1 MRGERSAALASS
13 MLRWA
18 ELSAHCANSRV
29 GDGHKIS
36 QNGHDGLM
44 TTDMDIALSA
54 ELDPIVEIAAGL
66 GLDAKDIIPH
76 GWTKAKVPID
86 VLDQAAETA
95 TDGRLILVTAMSPT
109 PAGEG
114 KTTTSIGLA
123 DGLNELARSKPEI
136 GKAVLAL
143 REPSM
148 GPVFGMKGGAAG
160 GGYAQVVPMEDI
172 NLHFTGDFAAIA
184 AANNL
189 AATMLDNHIH
199 FGNEL
204 DVDPRRIHLRRV
216 VDLNDRALRG
226 VVVGLGGIN
235 GGVPREDAF
244 DIVVASEVMA
254 VFCLSTSLADLKER
268 LGRIVLAH
276 SRGREPITVADIGAA
291 GAMTALLRNA
301 LAPNL
306 VQSLE
311 HSPAFIHGGP
321 FANIAHGCN
330 SLLATKAG
338 LALGDWVVTEAGFG
352 ADLGAEKFLDIKC
365 RTAGIWP
372 SAVVVVATL
381 RALKY
386 HGGVDVADV
395 NSADV
400 GAVLEGMSNLELHCR
415 NLREIYGLTPVVCFN
430 RFPTDT
436 DEEMAAAI
444 NHLDGLGVAAVEST
458 HWADG
463 GKGALAL
470 AEAVVEAAG
479 GIGNAGAAVDD
490 GSVFVAGTASGDA
503 EAPAAD
509 PASRARYSY
518 DLDRPLEDKIRT
530 IAQRIYQAKDVDL
543 PAKVKRK
550 LRQFTDEG
558 YGDAPVCIAK
568 TQYSLST
575 DASQRGAPTDHII
588 EVKDVRLSAGAGFI
602 VVIAG
607 DIMTMPGLPR
617 EPSALKIDVTEDGNI
632 TGLF

>member
-1 MRGERSAALASS
+1 
-13 MLRWA
+13 
-18 ELSAHCANSRV
+18 
-29 GDGHKIS
+29 
-36 QNGHDGLM
+36 M
-44 TTDMDIALSA
+44 TTDLDIALNA
-54 ELDPIVEIAAGL
+54 ELDPIVDVAGGL
-66 GLDAKDIIPH
+66 GLDAKDIIPY

-86 VLDQAAETA
+86 VLDTA
-95 TDGRLILVTAMSPT
+95 RASSTDGKLILVTAMSPT

-123 DGLNELARSKPEI
+123 DGLNELARSKPEV

-184 AANNL
+184 SANNL

-199 FGNEL
+199 FGNDL
-204 DVDPRRIHLRRV
+204 DIDPRRIHIRRV

-226 VVVGLGGIN
+226 VVIGLGGIN

-276 SRGREPITVADIGAA
+276 SRARQPITVSDIGAA

-311 HSPAFIHGGP
+311 HTPAFIHGGP

-330 SLLATKAG
+330 SLLATKAA
-338 LALGDWVVTEAGFG
+338 LSLGDWTVTEAGFG

-386 HGGVDVADV
+386 HGGIEVKDVQTP
-395 NSADV
+395 NTE
-400 GAVLEGMSNLELHCR
+400 AVLAGMSNLEHHCG
-415 NLREIYGLTPVVCFN
+415 NLLNIYGLTPVVCFN
-430 RFPTDT
+430 RFPSDT

-444 NHLDGLGVAAVEST
+444 EHLRAQGIAAVEST

-463 GKGALAL
+463 GKGALPL

-479 GIGNAGAAVDD
+479 GAGGAGGAGADSA
-490 GSVFVAGTASGDA
+490 GSAESRTIHAESGGEKRHESSA
-503 EAPAAD
+503 TRPLPGEP
-509 PASRARYSY
+509 RYSY
-518 DLDRPLEDKIRT
+518 ELDQPLEDKIRT
-530 IAQRIYQAKDVDL
+530 VAQRIYGAADVDL
-543 PAKVKRK
+543 PVAVTRK
-550 LRQFTDEG
+550 LKQFTEEG
-558 YGDAPVCIAK
+558 YGDAPICIAK

-575 DASQRGAPTDHII
+575 DATLRGAPKDHII
-588 EVKDVRLSAGAGFI
+588 EVKDVRLSAGAGFV

-607 DIMTMPGLPR
+607 DIMTMPGLPK
-617 EPSALKIDVTEDGNI
+617 EPSALKIDVDENGDI

>member
-1 MRGERSAALASS
+1 MGTMSIDL
-13 MLRWA
+13 
-18 ELSAHCANSRV
+18 
-29 GDGHKIS
+29 
-36 QNGHDGLM
+36 
-44 TTDMDIALSA
+44 DIALAA
-54 ELDPIVEIAAGL
+54 ELDPIVDVAAS
-66 GLDAKDIIPH
+66 LDLNPENIIPF

-86 VLDQAAETA
+86 VLDAAAQNA
-95 TDGRLILVTAMSPT
+95 TPGKLILVTAMSPT

-114 KTTTSIGLA
+114 KTTTSIGLT
-123 DGLNELARSKPEI
+123 DGLNELAKTNPEI
-136 GKAVLAL
+136 GRAVLAL

-199 FGNEL
+199 HGNEL
-204 DVDPRRIHLRRV
+204 DVDPRRIHIRRV
-216 VDLNDRALRG
+216 VDLNDRTLRN
-226 VVVGLGGIN
+226 VTVGLGGLN
-235 GGVPREDAF
+235 GGVPREDHF

-254 VFCLSTSLADLKER
+254 VFCLATSVADLKER

-276 SRGREPITVADIGAA
+276 TRDRTPVTVADIGAA
-291 GAMTALLRNA
+291 GAMTALLRDA

-330 SLLATKAG
+330 SLLATKAA
-338 LALGDWVVTEAGFG
+338 LTLGDWVVTEAGFG

-365 RTAGIWP
+365 RAAGIWP

-386 HGGVDVADV
+386 HGGIEVKDVQTP
-395 NSADV
+395 NTE
-400 GAVLEGMSNLELHCR
+400 AVLEGMSNLVHHCT
-415 NLREIYGLTPVVCFN
+415 NLRDIFGLTPVVCFN
-430 RFPTDT
+430 RFPSDT

-444 NHLDGLGVAAVEST
+444 EQLDSLGIAAVEST

-463 GKGALAL
+463 GKGALRL
-470 AEAVVEAAG
+470 AEAVVEAAE
-479 GIGNAGAAVDD
+479 NAGD
-490 GSVFVAGTASGDA
+490 G
-503 EAPAAD
+503 D
-509 PASRARYSY
+509 PAERARYSY
-518 DLDRPLEDKIRT
+518 ELNQPLEDKIRT
-530 IAQRIYQAKDVDL
+530 IAQRIYGASDVEI

-550 LRQFTDEG
+550 LKQITDEG
-558 YGDAPVCIAK
+558 YGDAPICVAK

-575 DASQRGAPTDHII
+575 DPSLRGAPTGHVI
-588 EVKDVRLSAGAGFI
+588 EVRDVRLSAGAGFL

-607 DIMTMPGLPR
+607 DIMTMPGLPK
-617 EPSALKIDVTEDGNI
+617 EPSALKIDVTEDGDI

>member
-1 MRGERSAALASS
+1 
-13 MLRWA
+13 
-18 ELSAHCANSRV
+18 
-29 GDGHKIS
+29 
-36 QNGHDGLM
+36 M

-54 ELDPIVEIAAGL
+54 ELDPIVDIAAGL
-66 GLDAKDIIPH
+66 GLDAQDIIPH

-86 VLDQAAETA
+86 VLDRAAESA

-123 DGLNELARSKPEI
+123 DGLNELARSKPEV

-199 FGNEL
+199 FGNSL

-226 VVVGLGGIN
+226 VVVGLGGLN

-254 VFCLSTSLADLKER
+254 VFCLATSLADLKER

-276 SRGREPITVADIGAA
+276 SRSREPITVADIGAA

-306 VQSLE
+306 VQTLE

-395 NSADV
+395 NSTNV
-400 GAVLEGMSNLELHCR
+400 SAVLGGMSNLELHCR

-436 DEEMAAAI
+436 DEEMSAAI
-444 NHLDGLGVAAVEST
+444 SHLNGIGVAAVEST

-470 AEAVVEAAG
+470 AEAVVEAAVGRAGDG
-479 GIGNAGAAVDD
+479 GGDGTAGPAVDD

-503 EAPAAD
+503 EAPVVD

-518 DLDRPLEDKIRT
+518 DLDLPLEDKIRT

-550 LRQFTDEG
+550 LRQFTEEG

-575 DASQRGAPTDHII
+575 DASLRGAPTDHII

-617 EPSALKIDVTEDGNI
+617 EPSALKIDVTADGNI

>member
-1 MRGERSAALASS
+1 
-13 MLRWA
+13 
-18 ELSAHCANSRV
+18 
-29 GDGHKIS
+29 
-36 QNGHDGLM
+36 M

-54 ELDPIVEIAAGL
+54 ELDPIVDVAAGL
-66 GLDAKDIIPH
+66 GLDAQDIIPH
-76 GWTKAKVPID
+76 GWTKAKVPIE
-86 VLDQAAETA
+86 VLNRAAETA

-123 DGLNELARSKPEI
+123 DGLNELARSKPEV
-136 GKAVLAL
+136 GRAVLAL

-160 GGYAQVVPMEDI
+160 GGHAQVVPMEDI

-199 FGNEL
+199 FGNDL
-204 DVDPRRIHLRRV
+204 DVDPRRIHIRRV

-254 VFCLSTSLADLKER
+254 VFCLATSLTDLKER

-276 SRGREPITVADIGAA
+276 SRAREPITVDDIGAA

-372 SAVVVVATL
+372 QAVVVVATL

-395 NSADV
+395 ETPNVS
-400 GAVLEGMSNLELHCR
+400 AVLEGMSNLELHCR

-436 DEEMAAAI
+436 DEEMRAAI
-444 NHLDGLGVAAVEST
+444 DHLQGLGIAAVEST

-470 AEAVVEAAG
+470 AEAVVEAATG
-479 GIGNAGAAVDD
+479 SDGPAGSD
-490 GSVFVAGTASGDA
+490 
-503 EAPAAD
+503 PAA
-509 PASRARYSY
+509 SARFSY
-518 DLDRPLEDKIRT
+518 ELDRPLEEKIRT
-530 IAQRIYQAKDVDL
+530 IAQRIYQAADVDL

-550 LRQFTDEG
+550 LRQFTEEG
-558 YGDAPVCIAK
+558 YGDAPICVAK

-575 DASQRGAPTDHII
+575 DGSLRGAPTDHII
-588 EVKDVRLSAGAGFI
+588 EVKDVRLSAGAGFV

-617 EPSALKIDVTEDGNI
+617 EPSALKIDVNEDGNI

>member
-1 MRGERSAALASS
+1 
-13 MLRWA
+13 
-18 ELSAHCANSRV
+18 
-29 GDGHKIS
+29 
-36 QNGHDGLM
+36 M

-54 ELDPIVEIAAGL
+54 ELDPIVDIAAGL
-66 GLDAKDIIPH
+66 GLDAQDIIPH

-86 VLDQAAETA
+86 VLDEASADAE
-95 TDGRLILVTAMSPT
+95 DGRLILVTAMSPT

-123 DGLNELARSKPEI
+123 DGLNELARANPDI

-199 FGNEL
+199 FGNDL
-204 DVDPRRIHLRRV
+204 DVDPRRIHIRRV

-254 VFCLSTSLADLKER
+254 VFCLATSLADLKER

-276 SRGREPITVADIGAA
+276 SRGRAPITVDDIGAA

-306 VQSLE
+306 VQTLE

-386 HGGVDVADV
+386 HGGVDVKGV
-395 NSADV
+395 NSPDV
-400 GAVLEGMSNLELHCR
+400 SAVLEGMSNLELHCT

-444 NHLDGLGVAAVEST
+444 SHLDGIGVAAVEST

-463 GKGALAL
+463 GQGALAL
-470 AEAVVEAAG
+470 AEAVVEAASG
-479 GIGNAGAAVDD
+479 GGASAGAGEGAHASRGGGTAGPAVED
-490 GSVFVAGTASGDA
+490 GSLFVGGVAAGDA
-503 EAPAAD
+503 EAPPAGTASVSGA
-509 PASRARYSY
+509 ASRARYSY
-518 DLDRPLEDKIRT
+518 ELDQPLEEKIRT

-543 PAKVKRK
+543 PTAVKRK
-550 LRQFTDEG
+550 LKQFTEEG

-575 DASQRGAPTDHII
+575 DASLRGAPTGHII
-588 EVKDVRLSAGAGFI
+588 EVKDVRLAAGAGFV

-607 DIMTMPGLPR
+607 DIMTMPGLPK

>member
-1 MRGERSAALASS
+1 
-13 MLRWA
+13 
-18 ELSAHCANSRV
+18 
-29 GDGHKIS
+29 
-36 QNGHDGLM
+36 M
-44 TTDMDIALSA
+44 TTDMDIALNA
-54 ELDPIVEIAAGL
+54 ELDSIIDIAAGL
-66 GLDAKDIIPH
+66 GLKSQDIIPF

-86 VLDQAAETA
+86 VLDKAAETA
-95 TDGRLILVTAMSPT
+95 NDGHLILVTAMSPT

-123 DGLNELARSKPEI
+123 DGLNELARSKPEV

-199 FGNEL
+199 HGNEL
-204 DVDPRRIHLRRV
+204 DVDSRRIHIRRV

-226 VVVGLGGIN
+226 VVIGLGGLN

-254 VFCLSTSLADLKER
+254 VFCLSTSLTDLKER

-276 SRGREPITVADIGAA
+276 TREREPITVSDIGAA
-291 GAMTALLRNA
+291 GAMTALLRSA

-306 VQSLE
+306 VQTLE

-330 SLLATKAG
+330 SLLATKAA
-338 LALGDWVVTEAGFG
+338 LSLGDWTVTEAGFG

-372 SAVVVVATL
+372 SAVVVVGTL

-386 HGGVDVADV
+386 HGGIEVADV
-395 NSADV
+395 QTPNTE
-400 GAVLEGMSNLELHCR
+400 AVIGGMNNLEHHCG
-415 NLREIYGLTPVVCFN
+415 NLLNIYGLTPVVCFN

-444 NHLDGLGVAAVEST
+444 KHLRSKGISAVEST

-479 GIGNAGAAVDD
+479 GVGNAGPAVDD
-490 GSVFVAGTASGDA
+490 GSVFVAGRASGDA
-503 EAPAAD
+503 EAPPPGSAASSG
-509 PASRARYSY
+509 AGAQYSY
-518 DLDRPLEDKIRT
+518 ELDRPLEEKIRT
-530 IAQRIYQAKDVDL
+530 IAQRIYGAADVDL
-543 PAKVKRK
+543 PAKVTRK
-550 LRQFTDEG
+550 LGQFTDEG
-558 YGDAPVCIAK
+558 YGDAPICIAK

-575 DASQRGAPTDHII
+575 DASLRGAPKDHII
-588 EVKDVRLSAGAGFI
+588 EVKDVRLSAGAGFV

-607 DIMTMPGLPR
+607 DIMTMPGLPK
-617 EPSALKIDVTEDGNI
+617 EPSALTIDVTEDGNI

>member
-1 MRGERSAALASS
+1 
-13 MLRWA
+13 
-18 ELSAHCANSRV
+18 
-29 GDGHKIS
+29 
-36 QNGHDGLM
+36 M

-54 ELDPIVEIAAGL
+54 ELDPIVDIAAGL

-86 VLDQAAETA
+86 VLDQASQTA
-95 TDGRLILVTAMSPT
+95 TDGKLILVTAMSPT

-123 DGLNELARSKPEI
+123 DGLNELARSKPEV

-199 FGNEL
+199 FGNDL

-226 VVVGLGGIN
+226 VVVGLGGLN

-276 SRGREPITVADIGAA
+276 SRSREPITVADIGAA

-372 SAVVVVATL
+372 SAAVVVATL

-386 HGGVDVADV
+386 HGGVDVKDV
-395 NSADV
+395 NSPDV
-400 GAVLEGMSNLELHCR
+400 SAVLEGMSNLELHCR

-444 NHLDGLGVAAVEST
+444 SHLDGLGVAAVEST

-463 GKGALAL
+463 GKGAIAL

-479 GIGNAGAAVDD
+479 GAPED
-490 GSVFVAGTASGDA
+490 
-503 EAPAAD
+503 PAAS
-509 PASRARYSY
+509 AKYSY
-518 DLDRPLEDKIRT
+518 ELDLPLEEKIRT

-543 PAKVKRK
+543 PTKIKRK
-550 LRQFTDEG
+550 LKQFTEEG

-575 DASQRGAPTDHII
+575 DGSLRGAPTDHII

>member
-1 MRGERSAALASS
+1 
-13 MLRWA
+13 
-18 ELSAHCANSRV
+18 
-29 GDGHKIS
+29 
-36 QNGHDGLM
+36 M

-54 ELDPIVEIAAGL
+54 ELDPIVDIAAGL

-86 VLDQAAETA
+86 ILDQAAETA
-95 TDGRLILVTAMSPT
+95 TDGKLILVTAMSPT

-123 DGLNELARSKPEI
+123 DGLNELARSKPEV

-199 FGNEL
+199 FGNDL

-226 VVVGLGGIN
+226 VVVGLGGLN

-254 VFCLSTSLADLKER
+254 VFCLATSLADLKER

-395 NSADV
+395 NSPDV
-400 GAVLEGMSNLELHCR
+400 AAVLEGMSNLELHCR

-444 NHLDGLGVAAVEST
+444 KHLDGLGVAAVEST

-470 AEAVVEAAG
+470 AEAVVEAAS
-479 GIGNAGAAVDD
+479 GAPED
-490 GSVFVAGTASGDA
+490 
-503 EAPAAD
+503 PAA
-509 PASRARYSY
+509 SARYSY
-518 DLDRPLEDKIRT
+518 ELGAPLEDKIRT

-558 YGDAPVCIAK
+558 YADAPVCIAK

-575 DASQRGAPTDHII
+575 DASLRGAPTDHVI
-588 EVKDVRLSAGAGFI
+588 EIKDVRLSAGAGFI